1 MFINA
6 CLRTCGLTPEIV
18 DVGDE
23 ESILSVGTTTEFG
36 PGSFRR
42 YAHLFDVT
50 SEDQLGLPYSFIGT
64 FCEVA
69 SRTVILTFSLV
80 RLAIFTSMWFHII
93 QCPPLSNSTKCNI
106 LQNPQLIA
114 SISVPVYPSFS
125 PPPPSPNNS
134 LALPSNASIINP
146 ATFGAAA

>member
-6 CLRTCGLTPEIV
+6 CIRTCRLTPEIV

-23 ESILSVGTTTEFG
+23 SILSVGTITAFG

-42 YAHLFDVT
+42 CAHLFDVT
-50 SEDQLGLPYSFIGT
+50 SEGYLGLPYSLNCT
-64 FCEVA
+64 FCVVA
-69 SRTVILTFSLV
+69 CRTVILTFSLV
-80 RLAIFTSMWFHII
+80 HLAIFTSIWFYTIL
-93 QCPPLSNSTKCNI
+93 CPPLSNSTKCNI
-106 LQNPQLIA
+106 LQKSQLIA